1 MQNLL
6 SALPSITFAFVV
18 ILPGG
23 EQHCSVF
30 VLIVVCLKT
39 LLKRCKINYAIRY
52 LTIRIVL
59 LLSKIVQKPINGAL
73 DSVLILGS
81 ERFY

>member
-1 MQNLL
+1 MQNWL
-6 SALPSITFAFVV
+6 SALPSVPFAFTV

-23 EQHCSVF
+23 EQHCSVL

-52 LTIRIVL
+52 LTIRIVQ

-73 DSVLILGS
+73 DSAVSFGS